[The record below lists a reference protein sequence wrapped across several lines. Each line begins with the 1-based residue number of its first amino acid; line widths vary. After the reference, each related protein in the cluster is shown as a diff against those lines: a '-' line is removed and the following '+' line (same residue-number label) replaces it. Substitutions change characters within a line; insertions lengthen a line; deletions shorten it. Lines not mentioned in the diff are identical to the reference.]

1 MNQLSRSLE
10 SLTPPSVQ
18 AQAEAHDPV
27 AKQLLGENWIQAKPL
42 LLGTVIPKVK
52 LVRFET
58 V

>member
-27 AKQLLGENWIQAKPL
+27 TKQLLGENWIQAKPL
-42 LLGTVIPKVK
+42 LLGNPQGEIGA
-52 LVRFET
+52 F
-58 V
+58 